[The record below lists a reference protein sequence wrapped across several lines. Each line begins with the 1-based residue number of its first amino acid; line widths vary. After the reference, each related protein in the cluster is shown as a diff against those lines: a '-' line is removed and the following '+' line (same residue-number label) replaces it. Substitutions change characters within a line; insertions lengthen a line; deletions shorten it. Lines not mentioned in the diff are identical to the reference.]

1 MAYRGNLIV
10 CLVDFNNI
18 EDSRVPILFTLNG
31 TLIHEAKMKYEEK
44 PEKGLYPFIGMYHK
58 GIRVLA
64 KVIAIFIKYFGIH

>member
-44 PEKGLYPFIGMYHK
+44 PEKGLYPFIGMCHK

-64 KVIAIFIKYFGIH
+64 KVRAIFIQYFGIH

>member
-31 TLIHEAKMKYEEK
+31 TLIHEAKMKYEER
-44 PEKGLYPFIGMYHK
+44 PEKGLYPFIGMCHK

-64 KVIAIFIKYFGIH
+64 KVRAIFIQYFGIH